1 MKKLLDVMA
10 AICLTGSQIPSTLEK
25 YAVMGIINAVC
36 IGYCIIQL
44 NKRMDLRA
52 IVRRYKNKCKKVED

>member
-1 MKKLLDVMA
+1 
-10 AICLTGSQIPSTLEK
+10 
-25 YAVMGIINAVC
+25 MGIINAVC
-36 IGYCIIQL
+36 FGYCIIQL